1 MNNFIKLHWKRITGL
16 VCLTIICSIFIIGE
30 IFKIEWL
37 NSTIAYGIQIIL
49 ALGFI
54 TYFELNEYILWY
66 NRWLLKKY
74 KVNDKL
80 ILKFKYYD
88 KDFKP
93 KLSELKTIVKYIV
106 FTNNQSL
113 IYEIAILDND
123 HMIEDNFIYAK
134 LNPFTNGLTLITS
147 TGENYKPKYYQYDNA
162 LGLDIDL
169 CVKDFFK
176 YNNKDVKCIS
186 IDSVSCK
193 KI

>member
-1 MNNFIKLHWKRITGL
+1 MSNFIKLHWKRILGL
-16 VCLTIICSIFIIGE
+16 ICLITIGVIFLIGE

-37 NSTIAYGIQIIL
+37 NNTVAYGIQIII

-66 NRWLLKKY
+66 NRWLLRKY
-74 KVNDKL
+74 KTNDKL
-80 ILKFKYYD
+80 VLKFKYYD
-88 KDFKP
+88 KNFKP
-93 KLSELKTIVKYIV
+93 KLSELNAIVKYIV

-134 LNPFTNGLTLITS
+134 INPITNGITLVTS
-147 TGENYKPKYYQYDNA
+147 MGENYKPKYYQYDNA

-169 CVKDFFK
+169 CIKDFFK
-176 YNNKDVKCIS
+176 YENSDVKSIS
-186 IDSVSCK
+186 IDSIKCK